1 MQISSSS
8 LNFSSLVNIAMKNQK
23 IFDFFRKK
31 NDESASTGDLNGPN
45 NASPF
50 ISEPASTK
58 KPRLENETL
67 NEPLPNIT
75 LQYVSDPGIR
85 IPILQYPIELQ
96 DEVRREYIDKGP
108 VQPIYDYPFA
118 ECEGQ
123 KRRFQSS
130 WFQKY
135 PWLEFSIAKQSAFC
149 FPCYVFDTNSAQF
162 DTFTVKGFKNWKRV
176 NCKNCPFKRH
186 EGDGNSRHSFAMR
199 KWGDL
204 KNLDQHIDRRLEK
217 QSSEQIE
224 RNRLLLKVSIESV
237 KFLAMQGCAFRG
249 HDESVDSKNRGN
261 YIELINLLGRMNPEI
276 GSILEKAAKNAK
288 YTSAEIQRE
297 ILKIIAGIVRDKI
310 REEIGEAK
318 FCILVDEAIDESNK
332 EQMAIILRYVDRDGF
347 IRERFF
353 EVVHVENTSAL
364 TLKKEICNVFNQ
376 YNLLIENLRG
386 QGYDGASNMR
396 GEWNGLQA
404 LFLKD
409 SSHAYYIHCFAHR
422 LQLAL
427 VAVSKEVHDVWRFF
441 STLTS
446 AINFVG
452 SSAKRHFQ
460 LKSIRKDEIN
470 DLIESGEIDTG
481 TGANQDC
488 SLIQAGATRWSSH
501 FNSVRRFIG
510 LFGSVSI
517 LLEDLVDKGL
527 NSNIRGEAKGL
538 YLDIKSFDFVFV
550 LFLMHEVL
558 GISEKL
564 CQTLQKNDIDILNAV
579 TLVSTTRI
587 NLQQIRDGRW
597 EEFLWSVI
605 KFCES
610 NDIEVP
616 DLDDGYTRGTKR
628 SCQLKNN
635 ITVHDHYHFEIFNA
649 VIDFQLMELNER
661 FPESTMELLTLS
673 NALSPVDG
681 FRSFSPCDICSLVD
695 KFYYHDFSQEERED
709 LMRELDHYKFDVPR
723 HVQFQNLDSLHHLCQ
738 TLARTTKSVIYP
750 LIDRLVRLVLTLP
763 VSTATTERAFSG
775 MKLIKTPLRNKME
788 NDLLANTMVVYIE
801 RDIALGIDTEFIINK
816 FDVLKNRKIRL
827 K

>member
-1 MQISSSS
+1 MT
-8 LNFSSLVNIAMKNQK
+8 NQ
-23 IFDFFRKK
+23 R
-31 NDESASTGDLNGPN
+31 
-45 NASPF
+45 
-50 ISEPASTK
+50 
-58 KPRLENETL
+58 
-67 NEPLPNIT
+67 
-75 LQYVSDPGIR
+75 Q
-85 IPILQYPIELQ
+85 QYPTELQ

-108 VQPIYDYPFA
+108 IQPIYDYPFA

-135 PWLEFSIAKQSAFC
+135 PWLKFSIEKQSVFC

-186 EGDGNSRHSFAMR
+186 EGDGNSRHSFAIR

-224 RNRLLLKVSIESV
+224 RNRLHLKVSIESV
-237 KFLAMQGCAFRG
+237 KFLAMQGGAFRG

-261 YIELINLLGRMNPEI
+261 YIELINFLGRMNPEI
-276 GSILEKAAKNAK
+276 DSSLEKAAKNAK

-297 ILKIIAGIVRDKI
+297 ILKIIA
-310 REEIGEAK
+310 
-318 FCILVDEAIDESNK
+318 VDEAIDESNK
-332 EQMAIILRYVDRDGF
+332 EQIAIILRYVDQDGF

-376 YNLLIENLRG
+376 YNFLIENLRG

-396 GEWNGLQA
+396 GEWNELQA

-441 STLTS
+441 STLIS

-470 DLIESGEIDTG
+470 DLIELGEIDTG

-488 SLIQAGATRWSSH
+488 SLIRAGATRWSSH

-517 LLEDLVDKGL
+517 LLQDLIDKSL
-527 NSNIRGEAKGL
+527 NSNIRGEAK
-538 YLDIKSFDFVFV
+538 
-550 LFLMHEVL
+550 
-558 GISEKL
+558 EKL
-564 CQTLQKNDIDILNAV
+564 CRTLQKNDIDIWNAV
-579 TLVSTTRI
+579 NLVSTTRI

-616 DLDDGYTRGTKR
+616 DFNDCYTRGTKR

-635 ITVHDHYHFEIFNA
+635 ITVQNHYHFEIFNA

-750 LIDRLVRLVLTLP
+750 LIDRLIRLILTLP

-801 RDIALGIDTEFIINK
+801 RDIAMSIDTEFIINK

>member
-1 MQISSSS
+1 
-8 LNFSSLVNIAMKNQK
+8 MKNKK

-31 NDESASTGDLNGPN
+31 NDESTSDLNGPN
-45 NASPF
+45 NISPC

-58 KPRLENETL
+58 RPRLENETL
-67 NEPLPNIT
+67 NEPLPNSSNN
-75 LQYVSDPGIR
+75 LQYVYDPGIR
-85 IPILQYPIELQ
+85 IPILQHPIELQ
-96 DEVRREYIDKGP
+96 DEVRRAYIDKGP
-108 VQPIYDYPFA
+108 IQPIYDYPFT

-135 PWLEFSIAKQSAFC
+135 PWLEFSIEKQSAFC

-162 DTFTVKGFKNWKRV
+162 DTFTVTGFKNWKRV
-176 NCKNCPFKRH
+176 NYKNCPFKRH

-217 QSSEQIE
+217 QSSKQIE
-224 RNRLLLKVSIESV
+224 QNRLLLKVSIESV

-249 HDESVDSKNRGN
+249 HDESIASKNHGN
-261 YIELINLLGRMNPEI
+261 YLELVALLGRMNPEI
-276 GSILEKAAKNAK
+276 GSTLEKASKNAK
-288 YTSAEIQRE
+288 YTSPEIQRE
-297 ILKIIAGIVRDKI
+297 ILKIIADIVRDKI
-310 REEIGEAK
+310 RAKIGEAK
-318 FCILVDEAIDESNK
+318 FCILVDEAIDESSK
-332 EQMAIILRYVDRDGF
+332 EQMAIILRYVDRDEF

-376 YNLLIENLRG
+376 YNLLTKNLRG

-409 SSHAYYIHCFAHR
+409 SPHAYYIHCFAHR

-441 STLTS
+441 STLTL

-452 SSAKRHFQ
+452 SSAKHQFQ
-460 LKSIRKDEIN
+460 LKSIRKAKIN
-470 DLIESGEIDTG
+470 DLIKLGEIDTG
-481 TGANQDC
+481 TGSNQDC
-488 SLIQAGATRWSSH
+488 SLVRAGATRWSSH
-501 FNSVRRFIG
+501 FSSVRRFIS
-510 LFGSVSI
+510 LFGSVST
-517 LLEDLVDKGL
+517 LLQDLVDKGP

-558 GISEKL
+558 GISDKL
-564 CQTLQKNDIDILNAV
+564 CQTLQKNDIDILNAIN
-579 TLVSTTRI
+579 LVSTTRL
-587 NLQQIRDGRW
+587 NLQQIRDDRW
-597 EEFLWSVI
+597 EGFLWSVL

-610 NDIEVP
+610 NDVEVP
-616 DLDDGYTRGTKR
+616 DFDDCYTRGTKR
-628 SCQLKNN
+628 SCQQKNN
-635 ITVHDHYHFEIFNA
+635 IIVHDHYHFEIFNA

-661 FPESTMELLTLS
+661 FPEDTTELLTLS

-681 FRSFSPCDICSLVD
+681 FKSFSFPDICSLVD
-695 KFYYHDFSQEERED
+695 KFYYYDFNLEERGD
-709 LMRELDHYKFDVPR
+709 LERELDHYKFDIPR
-723 HVQFQNLDSLHHLCQ
+723 HAQFQNLNSLHHLCQ

-763 VSTATTERAFSG
+763 VSIATTERAFSG
-775 MKLIKTPLRNKME
+775 MKLIKMPLRNKME
-788 NDLLANTMVVYIE
+788 NDLMANTMVVYIE
-801 RDIALGIDTEFIINK
+801 RDIASGIDTEFIINK
-816 FDVLKNRKIRL
+816 FDVLKNRKIWL

>member
-1 MQISSSS
+1 
-8 LNFSSLVNIAMKNQK
+8 MKNQK
-23 IFDFFRKK
+23 IFDFFEKK
-31 NDESASTGDLNGPN
+31 NDESTSDLNGTN
-45 NASPF
+45 NISPC
-50 ISEPASTK
+50 ISEPASIK
-58 KPRLENETL
+58 RPRLGNETL
-67 NEPLPNIT
+67 DEPLLSNN

-85 IPILQYPIELQ
+85 IPILQHPIELQ
-96 DEVRREYIDKGP
+96 DEVRRAYIDKGP
-108 VQPIYDYPFA
+108 IQPIYDYPFT

-135 PWLEFSIAKQSAFC
+135 PWLEFSIEKQSAFC

-162 DTFTVKGFKNWKRV
+162 DTFTVTGFKNWKRV
-176 NCKNCPFKRH
+176 DCKNRSFKRH

-199 KWGDL
+199 KRGDL

-217 QSSEQIE
+217 QSSKQIE
-224 RNRLLLKVSIESV
+224 QNRLLLKVSIESV

-249 HDESVDSKNRGN
+249 HDESVASKNGGN
-261 YIELINLLGRMNPEI
+261 YLELVTLLGRMNPEI
-276 GSILEKAAKNAK
+276 GSTLEKTSKNAK
-288 YTSAEIQRE
+288 YTSPEIQRE
-297 ILKIIAGIVRDKI
+297 ILKIIANIVRDKI
-310 REEIGEAK
+310 RAEIGEAK
-318 FCILVDEAIDESNK
+318 FCILVDEAIDESSK

-376 YNLLIENLRG
+376 YNLLTENLRG

-396 GEWNGLQA
+396 EEWNGLQT

-409 SSHAYYIHCFAHR
+409 SPHAYYIHCFAHR

-460 LKSIRKDEIN
+460 LKSIRKAEIN
-470 DLIESGEIDTG
+470 NLIKLGEIDT
-481 TGANQDC
+481 
-488 SLIQAGATRWSSH
+488 
-501 FNSVRRFIG
+501 
-510 LFGSVSI
+510 VST
-517 LLEDLVDKGL
+517 LLQDLVDKGL
-527 NSNIRGEAKGL
+527 NSNIRGEAK
-538 YLDIKSFDFVFV
+538 
-550 LFLMHEVL
+550 VL
-558 GISEKL
+558 GISNKL
-564 CQTLQKNDIDILNAV
+564 CQTLQTNDIDILNAMN
-579 TLVSTTRI
+579 LVSTTRL
-587 NLQQIRDGRW
+587 NLQQIRDDRW
-597 EEFLWSVI
+597 EGFLWSVL

-610 NDIEVP
+610 NDVEVP
-616 DLDDGYTRGTKR
+616 DFDDCYTRGTKR
-628 SCQLKNN
+628 SCQQKNN

-649 VIDFQLMELNER
+649 VIDFQLMTLNER
-661 FPESTMELLTLS
+661 FPEGTIELLTLS
-673 NALSPVDG
+673 NALSLVDG
-681 FRSFSPCDICSLVD
+681 FKSFSLPDICSLVD
-695 KFYYHDFSQEERED
+695 KFYYYDFNLEERGD
-709 LMRELDHYKFDVPR
+709 LERELDHYKFDVPC
-723 HVQFQNLDSLHHLCQ
+723 HAQFQNLNSLHHLCQ

-750 LIDRLVRLVLTLP
+750 LTDRLVRLVLTLP

-775 MKLIKTPLRNKME
+775 MKLIKTPLCNKIE
-788 NDLLANTMVVYIE
+788 NGLMANTMVVYIE

-816 FDVLKNRKIRL
+816 FDVLKNRKIRH

>member
-1 MQISSSS
+1 
-8 LNFSSLVNIAMKNQK
+8 
-23 IFDFFRKK
+23 
-31 NDESASTGDLNGPN
+31 
-45 NASPF
+45 
-50 ISEPASTK
+50 
-58 KPRLENETL
+58 
-67 NEPLPNIT
+67 
-75 LQYVSDPGIR
+75 
-85 IPILQYPIELQ
+85 
-96 DEVRREYIDKGP
+96 
-108 VQPIYDYPFA
+108 
-118 ECEGQ
+118 
-123 KRRFQSS
+123 
-130 WFQKY
+130 
-135 PWLEFSIAKQSAFC
+135 
-149 FPCYVFDTNSAQF
+149 
-162 DTFTVKGFKNWKRV
+162 
-176 NCKNCPFKRH
+176 
-186 EGDGNSRHSFAMR
+186 
-199 KWGDL
+199 
-204 KNLDQHIDRRLEK
+204 
-217 QSSEQIE
+217 
-224 RNRLLLKVSIESV
+224 
-237 KFLAMQGCAFRG
+237 MQGYAFRG
-249 HDESVDSKNRGN
+249 HDELVDSKNRGN

-276 GSILEKAAKNAK
+276 GSILGKAAKNAK

-297 ILKIIAGIVRDKI
+297 ILKIIAGIVIDKI
-310 REEIGEAK
+310 REEIGETK

-353 EVVHVENTSAL
+353 EVVHDENTSAL

-386 QGYDGASNMR
+386 QGYDGA
-396 GEWNGLQA
+396 
-404 LFLKD
+404 
-409 SSHAYYIHCFAHR
+409 I
-422 LQLAL
+422 
-427 VAVSKEVHDVWRFF
+427 SKEVHDVWRLF

-481 TGANQDC
+481 IGANQDC
-488 SLIQAGATRWSSH
+488 SLIRAGATRWSSH

-517 LLEDLVDKGL
+517 LLQDLVNKGL

-538 YLDIKSFDFVFV
+538 YLDIKLFDFVFV
-550 LFLMHEVL
+550 LFFMHEVL

-564 CQTLQKNDIDILNAV
+564 CQILQKNEIDILNAMN
-579 TLVSTTRI
+579 LVYTTRI
-587 NLQQIRDGRW
+587 SLQQIREGRW

-610 NDIEVP
+610 NAIEVP
-616 DLDDGYTRGTKR
+616 DFDDCYTPGTKR

-661 FPESTMELLTLS
+661 FPDSTRELLTLS

-681 FRSFSPCDICSLVD
+681 FRSFYLCDICSLVD
-695 KFYYHDFSQEERED
+695 KFYYYDFSQEERED
-709 LMRELDHYKFDVPR
+709 FMRELDHYNFDAPR
-723 HVQFQNLDSLHHLCQ
+723 HAQFQNLDSLHHLCQ

-750 LIDRLVRLVLTLP
+750 LIDRLVRSVLTIP

-775 MKLIKTPLRNKME
+775 MKPIKTPLRNKIE

-801 RDIALGIDTEFIINK
+801 KDIALGIDTEFIIKK